1 MDLLRWIGL
10 ARRKPRARKATS
22 AVRLTVK
29 RLEGRDLPSVVPLPP
44 TGLVATG
51 ASASEIDL
59 AWNASTDPS
68 VTSYDVYSKTWVSG
82 GHNGGG
88 HYIYNPV
95 ASNLTTNSDN
105 LTGLTPGFHTYVV
118 TDVNSAGQSL
128 YSYAATGET
137 WFAPRLL
144 AGPT

>member
-1 MDLLRWIGL
+1 MDILRWIGL

-51 ASASEIDL
+51 VSASEIDL
-59 AWNASTDPS
+59 TWNASTDPS
-68 VTSYDVYSKTWVSG
+68 VTGYDVFSKIWVSG
-82 GHNGGG
+82 GRTGGG